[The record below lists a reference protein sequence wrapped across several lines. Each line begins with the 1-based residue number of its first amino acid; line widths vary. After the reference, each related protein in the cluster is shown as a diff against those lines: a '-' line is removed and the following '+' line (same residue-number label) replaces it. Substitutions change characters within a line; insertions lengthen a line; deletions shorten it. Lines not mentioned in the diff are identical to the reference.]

1 MRINVS
7 IVLGAAHYLRGEIGE
22 AWAHPGHW
30 GWSFQIDDRLPV
42 ENVQTGARSEEQ
54 ALIEARHEA
63 IAAIKALDARP

>member
-1 MRINVS
+1 MADTSFEHHRHQVTIKVWQT
-7 IVLGAAHYLRGEIGE
+7 ATR
-22 AWAHPGHW
+22 W